1 MVTHQV
7 TSTVKALTLFDLPF
21 LFHDEKAADKI
32 LYGPIARKLL
42 DLLDEYGYHGLS
54 FAEEDFRDITNSK
67 HEIKKMEDLRDLK
80 IRVANQ
86 TMHIKTIECLGGNP
100 VPVKYDEVYNVLH
113 ERSVDGQ
120 DMPLVT
126 AFNNYLMDVQSYL
139 TLTHH
144 SYASSVI
151 LCSQGLWESLDSKEK
166 QQFEAVATE
175 SARYIAELTRRKTKE
190 LQESESEKGLIIT
203 TLSDDERK
211 KCVLR
216 YSRYITSLVK
226 RTVLIYS

>member
-1 MVTHQV
+1 
-7 TSTVKALTLFDLPF
+7 
-21 LFHDEKAADKI
+21 
-32 LYGPIARKLL
+32 
-42 DLLDEYGYHGLS
+42 
-54 FAEEDFRDITNSK
+54 
-67 HEIKKMEDLRDLK
+67 
-80 IRVANQ
+80 
-86 TMHIKTIECLGGNP
+86 
-100 VPVKYDEVYNVLH
+100 
-113 ERSVDGQ
+113 
-120 DMPLVT
+120 
-126 AFNNYLMDVQSYL
+126 MDVQSYL